1 MNIRSVYCTNTVL
14 YSYCIGGRL
23 RLVMPL
29 EGSATLRQWQQLATP
44 DLSALLAATTI
55 SGVQMRSSAAVARA
69 AALLEEEGEDDDL
82 DDEDDD
88 ELADGDR
95 SRTPT
100 DVRGTTVTYSNS
112 RIAAGRAAA
121 ATPSGLVGPHS
132 SASASA
138 NAAVSSSPSSSPHTP
153 RAVQRT
159 PYPNMHL
166 PRLKPRAPGP
176 LELLLR
182 AHGLGAASIEELAAR
197 RSGLL
202 ARPRGPEG
210 TATATI
216 GASGAVLGLNSVLF
230 GGAAVGARGS
240 PKAVAGVASATKP
253 VPRHVITTTMGLNSV
268 QLLGGRQEAA
278 SGARDAPT
286 PTAAPESESE
296 CEPSASDP
304 LVSSVLSAA
313 LTSVASARLDYR
325 SLFSLLKRTLVLRP
339 SASAS
344 SSNAELQDDA
354 TTASASATS
363 VPPQQLD
370 DPEDGRATPTPDT
383 AAAALD

>member
-1 MNIRSVYCTNTVL
+1 MVKQ
-14 YSYCIGGRL
+14 
-23 RLVMPL
+23 L

-55 SGVQMRSSAAVARA
+55 SGVQMRSSAAVVRA
-69 AALLEEEGEDDDL
+69 AALLEEGEDDDL
-82 DDEDDD
+82 DDDDD

-100 DVRGTTVTYSNS
+100 DERGTTVTYSNS
-112 RIAAGRAAA
+112 RIVAGRAAA

-132 SASASA
+132 SAGAGA
-138 NAAVSSSPSSSPHTP
+138 NAAVSPSPASSPHTP
-153 RAVQRT
+153 HAAQRT

-166 PRLKPRAPGP
+166 PRLRPRAPGP
-176 LELLLR
+176 LELLLL
-182 AHGLGAASIEELAAR
+182 AHGLGAASTEELAAR

-202 ARPRGPEG
+202 ARPRAPEG
-210 TATATI
+210 TATAAM
-216 GASGAVLGLNSVLF
+216 GASGAVLGLNSVLV
-230 GGAAVGARGS
+230 GGAGMGARAS
-240 PKAVAGVASATKP
+240 AKAVASAPKP

-268 QLLGGRQEAA
+268 HLLGGRQEAE
-278 SGARDAPT
+278 SGGGDGSLSTTPT
-286 PTAAPESESE
+286 PTAAPEPES
-296 CEPSASDP
+296 EPSASDP
-304 LVSSVLSAA
+304 LVSNVLSAA
-313 LTSVASARLDYR
+313 LTSVANARLDYR

-344 SSNAELQDDA
+344 SSNDELQDDA
-354 TTASASATS
+354 TTPSASATS

-370 DPEDGRATPTPDT
+370 DPEGGRATPTPDT